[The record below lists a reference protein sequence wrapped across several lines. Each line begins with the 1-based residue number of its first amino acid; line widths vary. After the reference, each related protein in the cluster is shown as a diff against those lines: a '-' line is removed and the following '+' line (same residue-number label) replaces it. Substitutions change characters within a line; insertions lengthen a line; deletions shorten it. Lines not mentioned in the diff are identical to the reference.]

1 LGEIELKI
9 MVIDDDKNIVQLV
22 SIHLTR
28 EGYRVLKAYSAAEAL
43 DMLEEEV
50 PDLAVLDVMMPGM
63 DGIELTRILSRDYGI
78 PVLLLTAKGELED
91 KANGYL
97 AGSEDYVVKPF
108 EPRELLFRIAV
119 ILRRFEKE
127 YQSVIEVGNVTINR
141 KLFEVTTGER
151 SVVMPLKEFELLAL
165 LASRQNHVVERSAIM
180 EQIWGHDYEGD
191 DYTLNTHMAR
201 LRERLTQLGADIE
214 ISTIRGIG
222 YKLEVRHS

>member
-1 LGEIELKI
+1 MLKI
-9 MVIDDDKNIVQLV
+9 MVIDDDMNIVQLV
-22 SIHLTR
+22 SIHLAR

-91 KANGYL
+91 KANGFL

-127 YQSVIEVGNVTINR
+127 YQSVIQVGNVTINR
-141 KLFEVTTGER
+141 KLFEVSTGER

-165 LASRQNHVVERSAIM
+165 LASRPNHVIERSAIM

-201 LRERLTQLGADIE
+201 MRDRLVQLGANIE
-214 ISTIRGIG
+214 IVTVRGIG
-222 YKLEVRHS
+222 YKLEARHS